1 MYHSDSFT
9 SHRYQTDVKNEIL
22 TPEKLIDNTKGY
34 NEILVMEDEKI
45 KPEYIVCYDNV
56 KENDLKASKKMNIPI
71 VIIHTEYYK
80 EAINNFS
87 VVDFINDDDTIKY
100 TKL

>member
-1 MYHSDSFT
+1 
-9 SHRYQTDVKNEIL
+9 
-22 TPEKLIDNTKGY
+22 
-34 NEILVMEDEKI
+34 
-45 KPEYIVCYDNV
+45 
-56 KENDLKASKKMNIPI
+56 MNIPI
-71 VIIHTEYYK
+71 VIIHTGYYK

>member
-1 MYHSDSFT
+1 MHMYHSDSFT

-56 KENDLKASKKMNIPI
+56 KENDLKASKK
-71 VIIHTEYYK
+71 
-80 EAINNFS
+80 
-87 VVDFINDDDTIKY
+87 
-100 TKL
+100 